1 MAYLRGFIEA
11 VVFATWLVG
20 ISVIC
25 GVVGALIFLPVFPED
40 IGRAIGMLVGAAHGL
55 PVAWH
60 GTRFRSHD
68 RPSFRWAHL
77 IPFVAFL
84 DRQTYTR
91 SSAAGCGFC
100 AASLGTLAGVL
111 WFLSWIGALK
121 NAPDDLPDS
130 AWAAV
135 GACWIALV
143 AAHALL
149 TRGKFD
155 DGDG

>member
-1 MAYLRGFIEA
+1 MKRFVEA

-20 ISVIC
+20 ASVIC
-25 GVVGALIFLPVFPED
+25 GVVGVLIFLPVFPED
-40 IGRAIGMLVGAAHGL
+40 IGRAIGMLVGAAFGL

-60 GTRFRSHD
+60 GTRFRCRG
-68 RPSFRWAHL
+68 RPAYRFRWTHL
-77 IPFVAFL
+77 IPFVWLF
-84 DRQTYTR
+84 DRETYTR

-100 AASLGTLAGVL
+100 AASLFAVGGLL

-121 NAPDDLPDS
+121 VAPDDLSES
-130 AWAAV
+130 AGVAV

-149 TRGKFD
+149 TRGKLD